1 MNIPQIQ
8 HYLQVQNTYIIATT
22 QTGFLLVHQQ
32 FAHERVLY
40 EQYSLAVHS
49 KQAPTQKSLFPIP
62 LELAASDSVLL
73 QELLPD
79 LQLIGYQ
86 IEKDE
91 QYQFVIQG
99 TPADIIVGN
108 EKHAIEMLIEQFK
121 HFNSDINFSKK
132 EKLVRCM
139 AKQQSIKT
147 GLTLDQ
153 KEMAVLVNNL
163 FECNTPNITPT
174 GKPTYIEYKGNYLEQ
189 LFER

>member
-1 MNIPQIQ
+1 
-8 HYLQVQNTYIIATT
+8 
-22 QTGFLLVHQQ
+22 
-32 FAHERVLY
+32 
-40 EQYSLAVHS
+40 
-49 KQAPTQKSLFPIP
+49 
-62 LELAASDSVLL
+62 
-73 QELLPD
+73 
-79 LQLIGYQ
+79 
-86 IEKDE
+86 
-91 QYQFVIQG
+91 
-99 TPADIIVGN
+99 
-108 EKHAIEMLIEQFK
+108 MLIEQFK

-153 KEMAVLVNNL
+153 KEMAVLVTNL

>member
-1 MNIPQIQ
+1 MRFCRK
-8 HYLQVQNTYIIATT
+8 VRFIA
-22 QTGFLLVHQQ
+22 
-32 FAHERVLY
+32 
-40 EQYSLAVHS
+40 
-49 KQAPTQKSLFPIP
+49 
-62 LELAASDSVLL
+62 
-73 QELLPD
+73 
-79 LQLIGYQ
+79 
-86 IEKDE
+86 EKDE
-91 QYQFVIQG
+91 QHQFVIQG